1 MSWNAREDLCT
12 RRVSTALYRSSL
24 TRDPVHAH
32 SPNSRKTSPNSDS
45 GTRTGELDDLGPS
58 ARSPRRRLR
67 DVFLRELVT
76 TESIARLSPRERG
89 PLFKSRPRGVTI
101 LQVQLAYGQAQ
112 SSYFISRVVFIAAI
126 AQAIE
131 PGASY
136 SKTYL
141 SLSLSLVRRASKW
154 SLCPREASLYAKTR
168 IFSSRG
174 RVVQRATLCAKTR
187 FRSKNLDDR
196 HVSRRWTGVGWATKR
211 CCNSASASG
220 QRIKR
225 RGSRYTLF
233 AILR

>member
-141 SLSLSLVRRASKW
+141 SLSLS
-154 SLCPREASLYAKTR
+154 REASEQMEPVPAR
-168 IFSSRG
+168 SESVRQDADIF
-174 RVVQRATLCAKTR
+174 VERA
-187 FRSKNLDDR
+187 
-196 HVSRRWTGVGWATKR
+196 R
-211 CCNSASASG
+211 CPEGDSVCQDALS
-220 QRIKR
+220 Q
-225 RGSRYTLF
+225 
-233 AILR
+233 